1 MYSVRIFVKD
11 RHQSKV
17 NSDIINYRCKNYRK
31 YENQKNGNLC
41 NTLAKRKKI
50 KDIIIYELENYHSK
64 LCNDLIV
71 NSIKNNS
78 SIIADYKSF
87 IEKCNIYMDQSE
99 IYNKKEFNIALQ
111 NIYNQSKYNFLLKPN
126 TIKNII
132 RN

>member
-1 MYSVRIFVKD
+1 MYNSRIFVKD

-31 YENQKNGNLC
+31 YEDQKRGNFC
-41 NTLAKRKKI
+41 NALVKRKKI

-78 SIIADYKSF
+78 SIIADYKLF
-87 IEKCNIYMDQSE
+87 IEKCNNYM
-99 IYNKKEFNIALQ
+99 
-111 NIYNQSKYNFLLKPN
+111 NQS
-126 TIKNII
+126 
-132 RN
+132 